1 MLSEGGGDS
10 YIIII
15 ILQQTLKFKEDL
27 LFKMVLWILF
37 TVNIFFFAL
46 YITML

>member
-15 ILQQTLKFKEDL
+15 ILQQTLKYKEDL